1 MLGGVNSRMSRVAV
15 FKGSDPIEVTAEA
28 LKAIEDDLKH
38 LVTDKRPVLVKPNYI
53 TADHPSTGVTTDA
66 RVIEGVVKFFKERG
80 VDDIVIGEGSGFADT
95 FDAFRV
101 AGVDEVAERWGV
113 RLVDL
118 NRDAFVEVRPP
129 NPLALKRVRVAKTAL
144 ERAIVSVPKLKV
156 HRLATVTLGL
166 KNMMG
171 ALESK
176 GSLHNG
182 RLHENIADLAS
193 VLRPSLTVI
202 DGIIAGEVH
211 ETSRCPVEMG
221 LVIASADPVAADAI
235 GALVMG
241 IDPREVKH
249 LVLAERKG
257 LGTLRL
263 EEIEVVGEP
272 IDRVARK
279 FRRSL
284 ISKLLSWF

>member
-1 MLGGVNSRMSRVAV
+1 MVRVAL
-15 FKGSDPIEVTAEA
+15 FRGSNPIEVVVKA
-28 LKAIEDDLKH
+28 LEAIESDLMPLLH
-38 LVTDKRPVLVKPNYI
+38 SKRSILVKPNYI

-66 RVIEGVVKFFKERG
+66 RVVEGVVKFFKERG

-95 FDAFRV
+95 FEAFRV
-101 AGVDEVAERWGV
+101 AGVDKVAERWNV
-113 RLVDL
+113 KLVDL
-118 NRDAFVEVRPP
+118 NRDEFVEVRPP
-129 NPLALKRVRVAKTAL
+129 NPLALKRVKVAKTAL

-176 GSLHNG
+176 GSMHNG

-193 VLRPSLTVI
+193 VLKPALTVI
-202 DGIIAGEVH
+202 DGIIAGELH
-211 ETSRCPVEMG
+211 EMSRCPIEMN
-221 LVIASADPVAADAI
+221 VIVASTDPVAADAVGSMI
-235 GALVMG
+235 MG
-241 IDPREVKH
+241 IDPKEVKH

-263 EEIEVVGEP
+263 EEIEIVGEP
-272 IDRVARK
+272 VEKVARK

-284 ISKLLSWF
+284 LSKFLSLF